1 MNVFRTA
8 WIVARRD
15 FGSIVFTPTFL
26 LFLLAPLFFVGFA
39 MLGGGGA
46 RALASNAGASMR
58 MVAIVPA
65 EETAAF
71 QAVDARMRRISAAPT
86 LVVMTNNAEHQ
97 RQIPALAR
105 DANLV
110 ALLVGPAAH
119 PHIRERN
126 KDGMSGQY
134 LATLAEQVAREGS
147 ARAASSTAVSQPS
160 FETLATPR
168 GSSHAG
174 QSTLGYSAVFGLFL
188 LTLLL
193 GGQTVG
199 MLAEE
204 KGNKVIEIM
213 AAAAPLQGVF
223 LGKLFAMMAIA
234 LVFVGFWAALI
245 GILVLTAGQSSP
257 DALSALSVTP
267 AIGWPLFILFTCI
280 YFLMAFLLLGSV
292 FLGVGAQANTVREI
306 QMLSLPITLFQV
318 GMFALASAAANMP
331 GTSTSII
338 AQILPWSSPFAMT
351 ARAATDASLWPH
363 LVALMWQML
372 WVVISISIAVRLF
385 RTGVLKSGGSSWVGK
400 LASTLSR

>member
-1 MNVFRTA
+1 MSVFHTA

-15 FGSIVFTPTFL
+15 FTSIVLTPTFL

-46 RALASNAGASMR
+46 RALATNAGASMR

-65 EETAAF
+65 NETAAF
-71 QAVDARMRRISAAPT
+71 IAVDTRMREVSGVPN
-86 LVVMTNNAEHQ
+86 LVVLADTPEHT
-97 RQIPALAR
+97 RQIPALSR
-105 DANLV
+105 DANMT
-110 ALLVGPAAH
+110 ALLVGSATN

-126 KDGMSGQY
+126 KGGMSGRY
-134 LATLAEQVAREGS
+134 LAALSEQIAREGI
-147 ARAASSTAVSQPS
+147 ANATAAPVSKPS
-160 FETLATPR
+160 FETLGTAQ

-234 LVFVGFWAALI
+234 LVFVGFWAVLI
-245 GILVLTAGQSSP
+245 GGLVLTAGQSTP
-257 DALSALSVTP
+257 DMLAALSVTP
-267 AIGWPLFILFTCI
+267 AVGWPLFIALTGI
-280 YFLMAFLLLGSV
+280 YFLMAFLLLGAV

-318 GMFALASAAANMP
+318 GMFSLASAAANMP
-331 GTSTSII
+331 GTSTAMI

-351 ARAATDASLWPH
+351 ARAATDASVWPH
-363 LVALMWQML
+363 VVALAWQTL
-372 WVVISISIAVRLF
+372 WVAITIAIAVRLF
-385 RTGVLKSGGSSWVGK
+385 RTGVLKSGGPGWTSK
-400 LASTLSR
+400 LASVFGR

>member
-8 WIVARRD
+8 WIIARRD

-46 RALASNAGASMR
+46 RALADNAGASMR

-65 EETAAF
+65 NETAAF
-71 QAVDARMRRISAAPT
+71 QAMDARMRRISAAPT
-86 LVVMTNNAEHQ
+86 LVVMADNAEHQ
-97 RQIPALAR
+97 AQIPTLAS

-110 ALLVGPAAH
+110 AMLVGPAAA

-126 KDGMSGQY
+126 HDGMSGRY
-134 LATLAEQVAREGS
+134 LATLAEQVAREGPLQS
-147 ARAASSTAVSQPS
+147 ASAATASKPT
-160 FETLATPR
+160 FETLASAR

-234 LVFVGFWAALI
+234 LVFVGFWALLLGGLI
-245 GILVLTAGQSSP
+245 LTAGQATP
-257 DALSALSVTP
+257 DMLSALSVTP
-267 AIGWPLFILFTCI
+267 AVGWPLFMLLTGI
-280 YFLMAFLLLGSV
+280 YFLMAFLLLGAV

-331 GTSTSII
+331 GTSTALI

-351 ARAATDASLWPH
+351 ARAASDGSLWPH
-363 LVALMWQML
+363 LLALIWQGV
-372 WVVISISIAVRLF
+372 WVVITIAIAVRLF
-385 RTGVLKSGGSSWVGK
+385 RTGVLKSGGSGWVSR
-400 LASTLSR
+400 LASTLGR